1 MIKLIQI
8 NYLNMTSIIKDIL
21 LPVTNILA
29 SHTKCDKKTIV
40 KSVVLAVETFL
51 NSDCF
56 ETEKKNEKEIK
67 SDSIDEKQKKSVK
80 NTEKKKKAEK
90 EVEDSNDEKVCEYI
104 FVRSPKKGQKC
115 SSRIDKKSEHYCSK
129 HIKKHEEK
137 DDVKTNKK
145 INKKPVDKIK
155 TEKTKAMNQLSE
167 TLKNFIDNK
176 KTTQIKVERNKHGNY
191 ECVDEMLCGLLVD
204 PVTLEVFGTQDESG
218 RVNELTREN
227 IALCKEANL
236 IYKIPLSLSQ
246 VYKDKENDDVVIEDQ
261 DCEFYEEED
270 MSDMSDIEG

>member
-1 MIKLIQI
+1 
-8 NYLNMTSIIKDIL
+8 MTSIIKEIL
-21 LPVTNILA
+21 LPVTNILV

-40 KSVVLAVETFL
+40 KSVALAVETFL
-51 NSDCF
+51 KSDCF
-56 ETEKKNEKEIK
+56 ETEKKNEKK
-67 SDSIDEKQKKSVK
+67 NNNDHIDEKQKKSVK
-80 NTEKKKKAEK
+80 STEKKKKDEK
-90 EVEDSNDEKVCEYI
+90 ETRKEEDSNDEKICEYI

-227 IALCKEANL
+227 IAICKEANL

-246 VYKDKENDDVVIEDQ
+246 VYKDKENDDDVIEDQ